1 MEIAI
6 MKTCANACCAA
17 MAGAASSA
25 DPVET
30 LKSIIN
36 SFAAIQEKTWQKIS
50 LPYARAATRPYIASF
65 LPNRNSLARVR
76 MALAIGGPSAAL
88 LAVARDSCAVA
99 PSMRSFVVPERRRM
113 RSVRPGCI
121 IEPSSGALETQA

>member
-1 MEIAI
+1 
-6 MKTCANACCAA
+6 

-25 DPVET
+25 DPGEI

-50 LPYARAATRPYIASF
+50 LPYARAAIRPYIASF

-76 MALAIGGPSAAL
+76 MALAIGDPSVAL

-99 PSMRSFVVPERRRM
+99 QV
-113 RSVRPGCI
+113 CDLLLCQN
-121 IEPSSGALETQA
+121 GAA

>member
-1 MEIAI
+1 MQQLVNGDAQSTNFCKSRCRSDLEIAI

-25 DPVET
+25 DPGEA

-65 LPNRNSLARVR
+65 LPN
-76 MALAIGGPSAAL
+76 GAA
-88 LAVARDSCAVA
+88 
-99 PSMRSFVVPERRRM
+99 
-113 RSVRPGCI
+113 
-121 IEPSSGALETQA
+121 